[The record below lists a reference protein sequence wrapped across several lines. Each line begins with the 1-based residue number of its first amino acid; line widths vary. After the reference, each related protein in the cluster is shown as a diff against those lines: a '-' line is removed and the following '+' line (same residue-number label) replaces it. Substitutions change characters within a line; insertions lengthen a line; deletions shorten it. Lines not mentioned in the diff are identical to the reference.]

1 MNIFFTIDSLT
12 SKMAILHTDSNF
24 LFLKILHLYRR
35 LELGEL
41 MPMFLFEW

>member
-24 LFLKILHLYRR
+24 LFFKNPTFIETIRTR
-35 LELGEL
+35 GINANV
-41 MPMFLFEW
+41 FV